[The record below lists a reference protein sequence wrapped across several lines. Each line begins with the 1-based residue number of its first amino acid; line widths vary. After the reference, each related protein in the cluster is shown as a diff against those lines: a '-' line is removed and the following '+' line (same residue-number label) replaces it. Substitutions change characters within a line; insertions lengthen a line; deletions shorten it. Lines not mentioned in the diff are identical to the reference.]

1 MPTNVPLS
9 EGTRKVLD
17 QAQTEA
23 RALNQEFVGT
33 EHMMLAILQ
42 VSGTHALRVLRQ
54 HHVDKD
60 AVRSQLLSVMSFAD
74 DAPVVTG
81 NLPLSPKAQKT
92 INAALVMSRSLREPK
107 MSTRVLLL
115 ALMDEPKTALIDAL
129 RNTGVDVEEL
139 LRALA
144 ETPTDAEV

>member
-9 EGTRKVLD
+9 DGMRKLLE
-17 QAQTEA
+17 QSQHEA

-33 EHMMLAILQ
+33 EHMMLAILGI
-42 VSGTHALRVLRQ
+42 SGTHAQRILRS

-60 AVRSQLLSVMSFAD
+60 AVRSQLLSVLPYSD
-74 DAPVVTG
+74 SAPVVTG

-92 INAALVMSRSLREPK
+92 LNNALVMSRSLREPK
-107 MSTRVLLL
+107 LSTRVMLL

-129 RNTGVDVEEL
+129 HNTVVDVDEL

-144 ETPTDAEV
+144 VAPDEPEA

>member
-9 EGTRKVLD
+9 EGMRKLLD
-17 QAQTEA
+17 QSQQEA
-23 RALNQEFVGT
+23 RALNQEFVST
-33 EHMMLAILQ
+33 EHMMLGILQ
-42 VSGTHALRVLRQ
+42 ISGTHAQRILRS

-60 AVRSQLLSVMSFAD
+60 AVRSQLLSVLPYSDA
-74 DAPVVTG
+74 APVVTG

-92 INAALVMSRSLREPK
+92 LNSALVMSRSLREPK
-107 MSTRVLLL
+107 LSTRVMLL

-129 RNTGVDVEEL
+129 RNTGVDVDEL

-144 ETPTDAEV
+144 VAPDEPEA

>member
-9 EGTRKVLD
+9 EGMRKLLD
-17 QAQTEA
+17 QAQHEA

-42 VSGTHALRVLRQ
+42 GSGTHATRILRS

-60 AVRSQLLSVMSFAD
+60 AVRSKLLSVLAFSEN
-74 DAPVVTG
+74 APVVTG

-92 INAALVMSRSLREPK
+92 LNTALVMSRSLREPK
-107 MSTRVLLL
+107 LSTRVMLL

-129 RNTGVDVEEL
+129 RNTGVDVDEL

-144 ETPTDAEV
+144 VAPDEPEA